1 MSSIKQFADLCED
14 RMEYLRGTIAIK
26 ATSYVNTDNASDKRE
41 AKQAMIEFKA
51 WEEAYGHF
59 KTAFNVNE

>member
-1 MSSIKQFADLCED
+1 MTPIKQFADLCEA
-14 RMEYLRGTIAIK
+14 RMEYLRGTLAIK
-26 ATSYVNTDNASDKRE
+26 ATSYVNTDSPADKRE

-59 KTAFNVNE
+59 KTTFNLNE